1 MRHQIAC
8 TVAAMLLGATITPAM
23 GQATTPSTNPPAAS
37 PATPP
42 THPTMREN
50 PTTSPGQSMS
60 GSPQRKKAGS
70 IDEAK
75 QACKNLT
82 GEQAQRDCLKKA
94 EDDFKN
100 SKTSQTK
107 SPQ

>member
-1 MRHQIAC
+1 
-8 TVAAMLLGATITPAM
+8 
-23 GQATTPSTNPPAAS
+23 
-37 PATPP
+37 
-42 THPTMREN
+42 MREN
-50 PTTSPGQSMS
+50 PTTTPGQSMP

-75 QACKNLT
+75 QACKNLS
-82 GEQAQRDCLKKA
+82 GDQAQRDCLKKA

-100 SKTSQTK
+100 SKTSQSK

>member
-1 MRHQIAC
+1 
-8 TVAAMLLGATITPAM
+8 
-23 GQATTPSTNPPAAS
+23 
-37 PATPP
+37 
-42 THPTMREN
+42 
-50 PTTSPGQSMS
+50 MS